1 MDDLGKKMTKD
12 RSSKA
17 LSALRSSK
25 LLCLYQGNKSLSL
38 RETKE
43 FKWGLENWGSGSM
56 SVKQS
61 LVLDA
66 VKGELVNDLGRMGKK
81 IVVSEAKNMAALKSH
96 SETERRRRERIN
108 AHFATLRE
116 LVPSNEKM
124 DKATLLA
131 EVISKVKQLKKTAK
145 QSSESLHIPTD
156 TDEVEIEKLDKK
168 ADDGSFLLRATLCCD
183 YRPDLLSNIRQ
194 AINDLPLQFLKCE
207 ISTMRG
213 RVKCVFVITTTGE
226 GDSDNAAAS
235 IRAALRNIL
244 DKVSASAEYGDQL
257 YFPQKRRRV
266 SCFDS

>member
-1 MDDLGKKMTKD
+1 MDRG
-12 RSSKA
+12 SSECA
-17 LSALRSSK
+17 E
-25 LLCLYQGNKSLSL
+25 GFNKI
-38 RETKE
+38 
-43 FKWGLENWGSGSM
+43 GGSGSM
-56 SVKQS
+56 PVKQS

-66 VKGELVNDLGRMGKK
+66 EKGELVKDPGGMGKK

-96 SETERRRRERIN
+96 SEAERRRRERIN
-108 AHFATLRE
+108 AHFATLRG
-116 LVPSNEKM
+116 LVPSNEKKIMVGDWLVGHLPADM

-145 QSSESLHIPTD
+145 QSSEGLHIPTD
-156 TDEVEIEKLDKK
+156 TDEVEIEKHEKN

-194 AINDLPLQFLKCE
+194 AINDLPLQLLKCE

-244 DKVSASAEYGDQL
+244 DKVSASVEYGDQL
-257 YFPQKRRRV
+257 FFPQKRRRI